1 MITLSGPQTQVLKL
15 KSRCLV
21 KKKIKT
27 KHWLCP
33 SFEIPWPLQTCLE
46 TLWKEG
52 LGLFPDRTSH
62 PFLHQPLIVFC
73 FGMKYKK
80 FSPARTQQTR
90 SSVVGLFPVNH
101 FKWRKRVYEGDN
113 QNYDTIPYV
122 YVKGLSFD
130 GTPNLGQCT
139 GAYPNPTKLKH
150 SVYEPQTLKQTLL
163 QKHPKTHQ

>member
-33 SFEIPWPLQTCLE
+33 SFESDSLASTDLLGNPLKGRVGTIPRSDQP
-46 TLWKEG
+46 
-52 LGLFPDRTSH
+52 P
-62 PFLHQPLIVFC
+62 LHQPLIVFC